1 MAQHYTPIWDD
12 WAEVTQELNDQEKGR
27 LIDAIVAYDIGGD
40 WQERIKGNERY
51 VFPGYKARIDRWK
64 ETCENRKNAKESDE
78 DKTQQK
84 NQNVTKKSDSD
95 KTHKDKDKDKDKVLK
110 ETPLKGSKEKPER
123 ATGESD
129 RAFDKFWAIY
139 PRHEGKQDARKAFDK
154 LKPDPALLET
164 IVNAITVQKQSAQW
178 QDSRYIPHPATWL
191 NGRRWE
197 DEPVKDT
204 DAVGKPRLLRSQDYH
219 QREYDGK
226 KLEDELGVND
236 LFKEGEAV

>member
-1 MAQHYTPIWDD
+1 MKMTGFICHDHYLNKLAKLSDQ
-12 WAEVTQELNDQEKGR
+12 EVGRLVRALSKYHATGETQELKGR
-27 LIDAIVAYDIGGD
+27 ECGYYDF
-40 WQERIKGNERY
+40 IKGDIDEIELAYQRKCENMKR
-51 VFPGYKARIDRWK
+51 PQPTAIDRNCDQLPAK
-64 ETCENRKNAKESDE
+64 DPKNININ
-78 DKTQQK
+78 K
-84 NQNVTKKSDSD
+84 NT
-95 KTHKDKDKDKDKVLK
+95 K

-154 LKPDPALLET
+154 LKPDQALLET
-164 IVNAITVQKQSAQW
+164 IVNAITAQKQSAQW

-204 DAVGKPRLLRSQDYH
+204 GTVGKPRLLRSQDYH